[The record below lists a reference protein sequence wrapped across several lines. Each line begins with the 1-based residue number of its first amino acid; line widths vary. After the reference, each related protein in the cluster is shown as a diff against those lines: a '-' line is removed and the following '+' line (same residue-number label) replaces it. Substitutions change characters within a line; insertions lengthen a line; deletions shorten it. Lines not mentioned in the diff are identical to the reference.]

1 MTESVDHKASTTAYI
16 GIGANLGNPIQQMNV
31 ALERIQKNSDF
42 RLLKQSHWYRTAPW
56 GVIDQPDFING
67 VIVVKTSL
75 SAFELLEYLQ
85 ALEREQGRTREGA
98 KHWGPRL
105 LDLDILLYGKAVI
118 ETDQL
123 SIPHPYLKERA
134 FVLYPLAEVAKDLIL
149 PTGESVEELKLQCA
163 TQEITLLEY
172 SLL

>member
-1 MTESVDHKASTTAYI
+1 MIEDVISTIAYI
-16 GIGANLGNPIQQMNV
+16 GIGANLGDPIKQMNV
-31 ALERIQKNSDF
+31 ALDRIRKNPDF
-42 RLLKQSHWYRTAPW
+42 QLLKQSHWYRAAPW
-56 GVIDQPDFING
+56 GVTDQPDFING

-98 KHWGPRL
+98 THWGPRVI
-105 LDLDILLYGKAVI
+105 DLDILLYGKAVI
-118 ETDQL
+118 QTERL

-134 FVLYPLAEVAKDLIL
+134 FVLYPLVEVDKDLVL
-149 PTGESVEELKLQCA
+149 PTGESIEKLKLQCV

-172 SLL
+172 PLL